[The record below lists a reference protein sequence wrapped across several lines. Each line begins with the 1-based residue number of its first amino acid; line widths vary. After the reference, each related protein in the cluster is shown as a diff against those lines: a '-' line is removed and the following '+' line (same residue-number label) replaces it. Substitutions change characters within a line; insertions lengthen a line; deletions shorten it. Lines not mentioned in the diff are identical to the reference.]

1 MSLNEIIARKV
12 RSDTGI
18 LTLTSRESIRL
29 TTPRLQFESP
39 SLMINGV
46 SYSGGTTI
54 TDGSITES
62 KLDAAL
68 KTKLNTSVFTSATT
82 GGVTWMYPSDP
93 AKRVVFLAANETP
106 PSNALAGAV
115 FFGGAAGDGLV
126 LGSATAPSRNVRL
139 SVTGGASV
147 DYIQFADDSTGV
159 QFKGHWDQI
168 RGKPDLGG
176 LAQLT
181 EVATT
186 NLANEAV
193 TEAKI
198 AASAVTA
205 AKIRA
210 GTITA
215 DLLDIPSVS
224 AALAGQV
231 AGVAPADA
239 GHRDDPTSAIS
250 DGAITNAKIS
260 TNEEDKIRSNRLNV
274 SDVRTAVL
282 SAGSVGT
289 TQLSD
294 SAVATAKIAD
304 GAVTPAKLKMP
315 EVADA
320 VFATRTVQQTDLSTD
335 LASSLYRPFDL
346 SSTPGAITWRYSS
359 NTNDR
364 VAFVPPTAAMVATIP
379 AAKSR
384 VFVRGGLNLDTAY
397 FHVDGDDETVLREFD
412 GRGVKTDT
420 LRCNTA
426 RVNNTLF
433 DGSISSLAGYD
444 SINQRISA
452 LEGGME
458 GGPITSIVVSRDDA
472 YDTTMSAE
480 ITFPSAYKTTGDYA
494 MGLDRVLVTVSGVQG
509 SMTVVDRNS
518 VTSGG
523 ASRLT
528 QMSISGANKYKMGIV
543 LTGLFTTSEG
553 TITIAVGGPDR
564 PIQAVDGITFFGG
577 KTAVEVYRTNRPH
590 DVIADVTDTPA
601 TDSTPQSVRLSFTP
615 RRSDVSFYQLVPLD
629 ERLATHV
636 FIRAFA
642 PDGRQLYRF
651 QRNYT
656 RGLTSNTRYND
667 YTVSCTQN
675 RFDFTITDLS
685 VLNWARNT
693 PVTSFDLVFDFVNAD
708 DNPLLVTS
716 DQTARFELPKVTQ
729 SVTLTSA
736 TRLLVDQTN
745 SAIAR
750 RTETLG
756 NSSYLVSLKFNG
768 VLDQTELSA
777 EALKSLLTIE
787 YRNSAS
793 YVAYDRG
800 KWSVEPPAIE
810 GDTIRFFLELLAGN
824 NPQPLPAGFAS
835 SLRIVVKDTAETTL
849 TADEG
854 VKQIPDA
861 GTIFAVAS
869 AGVISAALSETD
881 IASAHREIAVFTPA
895 DFATSLQAEF
905 RCTMSLGYLHADDEL
920 KDQYYELH
928 YRNANREVIPAT
940 TLAPPEIVVSE
951 QTDTFFVVTA
961 DVSPFYAAGYTQG
974 SLFFRTTTPTAG
986 NVPYIPPEA
995 SASFILPN
1003 LEADKIKS
1011 VTFLDRAAS
1020 GYSGSAD
1027 KETHSKVDVRVD
1039 FGGAVQETDIAAL
1052 IGVHDPTA
1060 TSNEYG
1066 YKLTKAFWFEYEYAD
1081 ASIRNSTLYLNAE
1094 LKENHLDTPVDGAYY
1109 AIFTVT
1115 TWQTKGDVTFTPPAN
1130 PVRIRATVNGGL
1142 LHAAADPAKTFR
1154 DMSGATLA
1162 MSIGE
1167 FMLNSDVT
1175 PLGQFQTSM
1184 RAVSNA
1190 PGQEL
1195 LEFNHASW
1203 RSRITAIETNVAKTE
1218 TVVTF
1223 AVLEGDPAALEVR
1236 LGQGTVTDAFG
1247 RKNETF
1253 PSRTP
1258 DSSLSMTVSPVPKKQ
1273 FVFALDFDRYE
1284 QNKDQY
1290 PYTIP
1295 VTVQMRMTDG
1305 TTLTPPAPAATNS
1318 YGYLTFGDT
1327 DWSLTAVLEHG
1338 ATSEQRTDVT
1348 ARFKYVSGAGTETL
1362 HLDTRLGIASL
1373 PPRGYS
1379 ATSNRLVLRPS
1390 LASGVVS
1397 QYSALTPFV
1406 GTEISFAPSSSA
1418 VIERFAASSTTVEK
1432 VTDTNYDFRL
1442 TATFPNPASLSGGA
1456 TITEN
1461 FNMCRSFRATNDQ
1474 GQTLSVAYKPGST
1487 VLSQDAKT
1495 VSAVY
1500 TVSPPTSS
1508 SDPSGATTVP
1518 FASDVIRFAYTLRSE
1533 FLTVSGDYTFFIVT
1547 AETATTLTV
1556 AGLATEIV
1564 VIAPTLAYA
1573 GPGNQLLL
1581 TLSSTSTIPSSVRN
1595 LLLQPLALGIGVVP
1609 AAIPLTDL
1617 AENPDGTWSCTVTP
1631 TRISSETTDPDGA
1644 NAMLRH
1650 YRFALT
1656 SNGSIKDDKGI
1667 SVQVNPF
1674 PTPALLFDPNLN
1686 PALTVTKTGD
1696 EVFRLQMNFTKCA
1709 RFPTNLADVA
1719 AQAVTVES
1727 GSVVFGTASSL
1738 FRYPDDGAEQ
1748 VYGHDTAIVVT
1759 HTAIGSATAL
1769 FPKPLFPMTARY
1781 TEFVLFEEGEHGEP
1795 AGLYIN
1801 IQLLD
1806 SGTGRTI
1813 TSFPT
1818 AQTFLSNTIFVTD
1831 PTDSDLV
1838 SRLYGQYLSVVSSI
1852 EDKTFTVFVGAGFF
1866 RWIQLRL
1873 SDHTKFP
1880 TFQMTI
1886 TNPASW
1892 LTDSKGFTVANPA
1905 YSTVIPSLVVLSD
1918 LVVSFSDYKL
1928 VVFDLLPE
1936 DTELSVTVFNA
1947 DVEWT
1952 IVTLN
1957 EGSSTYKQTASCRA
1971 NTTEHAGKWMI
1982 DVPFPLLPALVSSVL
1997 ATSYTVTI
2005 PADTVTGP
2013 YLPGGATGKNVQA
2026 FPVYQKSPVTDF
2038 STPGAATT
2046 SIRATFRDDQEGI
2059 TMPLPIA
2066 SIQRED
2072 DKNYSVTVVTS
2083 EIPKF
2088 VTKGVLTLNMD
2099 QGHTKSALTGIPA
2112 APSALSFPM
2121 NRPEPL
2127 VPRFSIGELPFIR
2140 TPTEATFEDQE
2151 LHARGR
2157 GRRRTGQGLHPQFVL
2172 AYGDLSVYGINTGT
2186 ITATFP
2192 SDAVADSAGRGNLAR
2207 SASTLFQLL
2216 ATPLSFD
2223 IFPLEGAPPNLTT
2236 PATSG
2241 GFIIVDGEIYVEVQ
2255 WNHPVKLA
2263 EHNDA
2268 NTTANFGMDKL
2279 DIIFF
2284 PLDNND
2290 YAGGLEAGLLPKNPA
2305 SGPGAYDFVKVN
2317 EYTFRVRLS
2326 LTEWQILKSDLT
2338 PVLVTEGL
2346 LLFRVR
2352 AGESA
2357 YKMSYV
2363 SDPLNPGAPV
2373 VQTRTLQV
2381 SRNMRVVA

>member
-82 GGVTWMYPSDP
+82 GGITWMYPSDP

-231 AGVAPADA
+231 AGVAPADGSIA
-239 GHRDDPTSAIS
+239 TAQIADAAVTSAKLATGAVTADKLASGSATAAKLAADAVTTDKLAAASVTTAKLADGAVTAAKLATGTIPTSAIS

-364 VAFVPPTAAMVATIP
+364 VAFVPPPPRWSPPSRPPSRAFSCAAVSIWTRPISTWTGTTRRSCASSTDVH
-379 AAKSR
+379 SER
-384 VFVRGGLNLDTAY
+384 VQDDRVRGQARVPRGE
-397 FHVDGDDETVLREFD
+397 GDRQDQRNAVQPRESGIPVRRFRRPSPFVWETVQVA
-412 GRGVKTDT
+412 GGVKTDT

-1167 FMLNSDVT
+1167 FMLNSD
-1175 PLGQFQTSM
+1175 
-1184 RAVSNA
+1184 
-1190 PGQEL
+1190 
-1195 LEFNHASW
+1195 
-1203 RSRITAIETNVAKTE
+1203 
-1218 TVVTF
+1218 
-1223 AVLEGDPAALEVR
+1223 
-1236 LGQGTVTDAFG
+1236 
-1247 RKNETF
+1247 
-1253 PSRTP
+1253 
-1258 DSSLSMTVSPVPKKQ
+1258 
-1273 FVFALDFDRYE
+1273 
-1284 QNKDQY
+1284 
-1290 PYTIP
+1290 
-1295 VTVQMRMTDG
+1295 
-1305 TTLTPPAPAATNS
+1305 
-1318 YGYLTFGDT
+1318 
-1327 DWSLTAVLEHG
+1327 
-1338 ATSEQRTDVT
+1338 
-1348 ARFKYVSGAGTETL
+1348 
-1362 HLDTRLGIASL
+1362 
-1373 PPRGYS
+1373 
-1379 ATSNRLVLRPS
+1379 
-1390 LASGVVS
+1390 
-1397 QYSALTPFV
+1397 
-1406 GTEISFAPSSSA
+1406 
-1418 VIERFAASSTTVEK
+1418 
-1432 VTDTNYDFRL
+1432 
-1442 TATFPNPASLSGGA
+1442 
-1456 TITEN
+1456 
-1461 FNMCRSFRATNDQ
+1461 
-1474 GQTLSVAYKPGST
+1474 
-1487 VLSQDAKT
+1487 
-1495 VSAVY
+1495 
-1500 TVSPPTSS
+1500 
-1508 SDPSGATTVP
+1508 
-1518 FASDVIRFAYTLRSE
+1518 
-1533 FLTVSGDYTFFIVT
+1533 
-1547 AETATTLTV
+1547 
-1556 AGLATEIV
+1556 
-1564 VIAPTLAYA
+1564 
-1573 GPGNQLLL
+1573 
-1581 TLSSTSTIPSSVRN
+1581 
-1595 LLLQPLALGIGVVP
+1595 
-1609 AAIPLTDL
+1609 
-1617 AENPDGTWSCTVTP
+1617 
-1631 TRISSETTDPDGA
+1631 
-1644 NAMLRH
+1644 
-1650 YRFALT
+1650 
-1656 SNGSIKDDKGI
+1656 
-1667 SVQVNPF
+1667 
-1674 PTPALLFDPNLN
+1674 
-1686 PALTVTKTGD
+1686 
-1696 EVFRLQMNFTKCA
+1696 
-1709 RFPTNLADVA
+1709 
-1719 AQAVTVES
+1719 
-1727 GSVVFGTASSL
+1727 
-1738 FRYPDDGAEQ
+1738 
-1748 VYGHDTAIVVT
+1748 
-1759 HTAIGSATAL
+1759 
-1769 FPKPLFPMTARY
+1769 
-1781 TEFVLFEEGEHGEP
+1781 
-1795 AGLYIN
+1795 
-1801 IQLLD
+1801 
-1806 SGTGRTI
+1806 
-1813 TSFPT
+1813 
-1818 AQTFLSNTIFVTD
+1818 
-1831 PTDSDLV
+1831 
-1838 SRLYGQYLSVVSSI
+1838 
-1852 EDKTFTVFVGAGFF
+1852 
-1866 RWIQLRL
+1866 
-1873 SDHTKFP
+1873 
-1880 TFQMTI
+1880 
-1886 TNPASW
+1886 
-1892 LTDSKGFTVANPA
+1892 
-1905 YSTVIPSLVVLSD
+1905 
-1918 LVVSFSDYKL
+1918 
-1928 VVFDLLPE
+1928 
-1936 DTELSVTVFNA
+1936 
-1947 DVEWT
+1947 
-1952 IVTLN
+1952 
-1957 EGSSTYKQTASCRA
+1957 
-1971 NTTEHAGKWMI
+1971 
-1982 DVPFPLLPALVSSVL
+1982 
-1997 ATSYTVTI
+1997 
-2005 PADTVTGP
+2005 
-2013 YLPGGATGKNVQA
+2013 
-2026 FPVYQKSPVTDF
+2026 SPVTDF